1 MADFKILG
9 FNHTSFTVSDVDATA
24 RFFTEALG
32 FTATAKQS
40 RSPEVAQLVT
50 GVPGAAIEVVY
61 LSGPGH
67 SVELIEYSA
76 PPDRGKVEARSC
88 DTGAAHI
95 ALDTDDIEA
104 AIAAAAA
111 FGFKALNPPQ
121 DVNAGPNAGR
131 KAVYTRNADGVTIEF
146 IQPAPSAS

>member
-32 FTATAKQS
+32 FTATPRQS

-50 GVPGAAIEVVY
+50 GVPGAAIEIIYVR
-61 LSGPGH
+61 GPGH

-76 PPDRGKVEARSC
+76 PSDRGRVEARSC

-95 ALDTDDIEA
+95 ALDVDDIEA
-104 AIAAAAA
+104 AVAAAAA
-111 FGFKALNPPQ
+111 HGFVALSPPQ
-121 DVNAGPNAGR
+121 PVNAGPNKGR
-131 KAVYTRNADGVTIEF
+131 KAVYTRNADGITIEY
-146 IQPAPSAS
+146 IQPVPGAN